1 MVTEKAAVL
10 PIHSGNTKV
19 HTFDAIMVH
28 MTREIVVVKANT
40 TTQVKSGEVGGWL
53 PSDGSLLLRIW
64 LLSAFGK
71 RIKPLVRE

>member
-1 MVTEKAAVL
+1 MVTEKEAVL

-19 HTFDAIMVH
+19 HTFDAIMV
-28 MTREIVVVKANT
+28 TREISVVKANT
-40 TTQVKSGEVGGWL
+40 TTQVKSCEVGGWM

-71 RIKPLVRE
+71 RIKPLVGD

>member
-1 MVTEKAAVL
+1 MEKEVVL
-10 PIHSGNTKV
+10 PIHSGHTKV

-28 MTREIVVVKANT
+28 MTREIVVVKAST
-40 TTQVKSGEVGGWL
+40 TTQVKSSEVGGWL

-71 RIKPLVRE
+71 RIKPLVGD

>member
-1 MVTEKAAVL
+1 ML
-10 PIHSGNTKV
+10 LIRSGNTKV

-28 MTREIVVVKANT
+28 MAREISVVKANT

-71 RIKPLVRE
+71 RIKPLVGD